1 MVFQKQ
7 KKDTTLRRILSY
19 KYLIKS
25 SFEQSLD
32 LFYRRTERFIR
43 FDLIPYRLAGMQNS
57 CMVTLSDDLPDIRER
72 TVGILLRQVHRN
84 LTCLHNFPL
93 ARVGLDNGQFQV
105 IVFTDYILNR
115 FHRHLLLFQF
125 HDTAHHLLSQRQV
138 NHPVE
143 SRRISQ

>member
-43 FDLIPYRLAGMQNS
+43 FDLVPYRLTGMQDG
-57 CMVTLSDDLPDIRER
+57 CMVTLPDDLPDMRKR
-72 TVGILLRQVHRN
+72 TIGIPVSYTH
-84 LTCLHNFPL
+84 LTLPTN
-93 ARVGLDNGQFQV
+93 
-105 IVFTDYILNR
+105 
-115 FHRHLLLFQF
+115 
-125 HDTAHHLLSQRQV
+125 
-138 NHPVE
+138 
-143 SRRISQ
+143 

>member
-7 KKDTTLRRILSY
+7 KKDTTQRRILSY

-57 CMVTLSDDLPDIRER
+57 CMVTLSDDLPDMRER

-84 LTCLHNFPL
+84 LTCLHDFPL
-93 ARVGLDNGQFQV
+93 AASWSG
-105 IVFTDYILNR
+105 
-115 FHRHLLLFQF
+115 
-125 HDTAHHLLSQRQV
+125 
-138 NHPVE
+138 
-143 SRRISQ
+143 